1 MPFAAL
7 DLHKR
12 EIEACVMDDQGRI
25 THRQRFPTTAAA
37 LTQFARQHLSL
48 QHKVALEATFNTW
61 EVADVLAPH
70 VGSLTISN
78 PLLTRAIAQAKVK
91 TDKIDA
97 AVLAHLL
104 RLDYLPAVW
113 RPDPGTRRLR
123 SQTTERA
130 TLTHDRTRLKN
141 RVHALLHQRLIQA
154 PARLFDSP
162 GGIGWLGQIELD
174 PVGRRSLDRLLTQL
188 ELVERQ
194 IAETHKPLAE
204 LAYHDPHARLLMTLP
219 GVGAATALALKAA
232 LGDITRFPSADRAAA
247 YLGLTPSTSQSG
259 DKAYHGRITKRGNSH
274 ARWMLV
280 EAAQSVA
287 RHPGPLG
294 HFFRKIARRKNRNV
308 AVVATARKLV
318 TIAWHM
324 LKNNE
329 PYRYALPQATR
340 TKLLSLRTLATG
352 CRRRGGAPKGQK
364 SVSKLAPGA
373 GSRQVKSLPQL
384 YQEEGLPPLI
394 PEQKPAERRMLE
406 QHSALEFAG
415 SVLVSHRV
423 PRKPTAGPGRNGKA
437 TPQLA

>member
-12 EIEACVMDDQGRI
+12 EIEACVMDDHGRI
-25 THRQRFPTTAAA
+25 THRQRFPATAAA
-37 LTQFARQHLSL
+37 LTQFATTRLSPQH
-48 QHKVALEATFNTW
+48 QVAIEATFNTW

-113 RPDPGTRRLR
+113 RPDPHTRLLR

-130 TLTHDRTRLKN
+130 SLTHDRTRLKN
-141 RVHALLHQRLIQA
+141 RIHAVLHQRLIQA
-154 PARLFDSP
+154 PPRLFDSP
-162 GGIGWLGQIELD
+162 GGIPWLRQIELD
-174 PVGRRSLDRLLTQL
+174 EVGRRSLDRLLSQL

-194 IAETHKPLAE
+194 ITETQKPLAD
-204 LAYHDPHARLLMTLP
+204 LAYADRQVRLLMTLP
-219 GVGAATALALKAA
+219 GVGAATALTLQAA

-280 EAAQSVA
+280 EAAQAAA

-308 AVVATARKLV
+308 AVVATARKLAA
-318 TIAWHM
+318 IAWHM
-324 LKNNE
+324 LRRNE
-329 PYRYALPQATR
+329 PYRYALPDATR
-340 TKLLSLRTLATG
+340 TKLLSLRVLATG
-352 CRRRGGAPKGQK
+352 CRKPGGAPQGQK
-364 SVSKLAPGA
+364 SVAKLAPGM
-373 GSRQVKSLPQL
+373 GSRQIKSLPQL
-384 YQEEGLPPLI
+384 YQEEGLPALAPA
-394 PEQKPAERRMLE
+394 KPAERRALQ
-406 QHSALEFAG
+406 QHAALEFAE
-415 SVLVSHRV
+415 SVLVPRRV
-423 PRKPTAGPGRNGKA
+423 ARKTAAGSGKA
-437 TPQLA
+437 TPHLA